1 VTDGLP
7 EWLRDQLDKDAT
19 EIADDYSETGWHA
32 RGCESLPDVLHPGRD
47 TGACDCGV
55 PARVLREIEAKRA
68 LVDEYTQ
75 AEESLDRW
83 TCPDMSDVGRAEGL
97 GAAIALLAVPYADRS
112 GYREEW
118 RP

>member
-1 VTDGLP
+1 MDEDLVQ
-7 EWLRDQLDKDAT
+7 WLRVQLDTDAKAA
-19 EIADDYSETGWHA
+19 EPYAEKAVHA
-32 RGCESLPDVLHPGRD
+32 RDCDMLPDGDRVTYP
-47 TGACDCGV
+47 CDCGV